1 MNPAARPP
9 LLAAAVGAG
18 LARVEQEQA
27 ALAAQVRFGPFFTP
41 ELARELQKNPRL
53 LASQERAVTLLF
65 GDIRGFSRLA
75 ERLGPRPP
83 PGLPTRPHFP

>member
-1 MNPAARPP
+1 
-9 LLAAAVGAG
+9 V
-18 LARVEQEQA
+18 
-27 ALAAQVRFGPFFTP
+27 
-41 ELARELQKNPRL
+41 ELQKNPRL

-83 PGLPTRPHFP
+83 PGRPTRPQFP